1 MGRRILTVIVFLLY
15 SCSSHPLC
23 TARGGKM
30 AAVILAETSFPQPV
44 TLPQLLHA
52 YRPQNTPKHKDG
64 MDTAKIMKADNFL
77 TEDGQKVFEKDVQEL
92 TNKYTKKIE
101 EAAVAK
107 EADLMKV

>member
-1 MGRRILTVIVFLLY
+1 VPIPELSEERRRDMV
-15 SCSSHPLC
+15 
-23 TARGGKM
+23 KM
-30 AAVILAETSFPQPV
+30 IKQLAEEAKV
-44 TLPQLLHA
+44 RLRA
-52 YRPQNTPKHKDG
+52 ARKDG
-64 MDTAKIMKADNFL
+64 MDTAKKMKADNFL